1 MSAPK
6 VKHPDIGYI
15 AAVTEDGYGD
25 TRVSELKEVKCTF
38 LQQVGSSHSNNAE
51 IANSSAHV
59 YLDIDNAFIK
69 GKGYRLEGFL
79 FKISP
84 FGTPESESWYKI
96 TNVMVG
102 QRKLLN
108 NAVNNV
114 HAYLEKVAKPLGS

>member
-1 MSAPK
+1 MSAPL

-15 AAVTEDGYGD
+15 ATTSSDVYGD
-25 TRVSELKEVKCTF
+25 AKVTALNEVACTF
-38 LQQVGSSHSNNAE
+38 LQQVGNAHSANAE

-59 YLDIDNAFIK
+59 YFDINNAFIV

-96 TNVMVG
+96 TNVVVG
-102 QRKLLN
+102 QRKLLTN
-108 NAVNNV
+108 GVNNV
-114 HAYLEKVAKPLGS
+114 HAYLEKIAKPLGS